1 MKHDSLIEFAT
12 VNLLEGSNVV
22 PTNLSEQEYASENKF
37 ICTTAIS
44 IDKAMQHTYTNGPEN
59 CVIKNSFYDA
69 AIDFE
74 APANGNNT
82 IAIGRDGV
90 NTAND
95 RFAIAKHP
103 FASEKDRFGISDYV
117 FANSKIDFANDSGQ
131 FAGSKYH
138 FAFAKNEFEIDNNH
152 FAIENDSTANGKH
165 QFSKI
170 EIKLQPLL
178 LTCLTL

>member
-1 MKHDSLIEFAT
+1 MKHNSLIEFAT
-12 VNLLEGSNVV
+12 VNLLAGSNVV
-22 PTNLSEQEYASENKF
+22 PTNLCEQEYASENKL
-37 ICTTAIS
+37 ICTAAIS
-44 IDKAMQHTYTNGPEN
+44 IDKAMQLEYTNGPEN
-59 CVIKNSFYDA
+59 CEIKNSFYDA

-74 APANGNNT
+74 TSANGNDT
-82 IAIGRDGV
+82 IAIDHDGV

-95 RFAIAKHP
+95 RFAIAKHRL
-103 FASEKDRFGISDYV
+103 ASEKDRFGSSDYV
-117 FANSKIDFANDSGQ
+117 FAGSKIDFANESEQ
-131 FAGSKYH
+131 SAGSKYH
-138 FAFAKNEFEIDNNH
+138 FALAKNEFEIGNNH

>member
-1 MKHDSLIEFAT
+1 MKHNSLIEFAT

-37 ICTTAIS
+37 ICTAAIN

-59 CVIKNSFYDA
+59 CEIKNSFYDA

-74 APANGNNT
+74 TPANGNDT
-82 IAIGRDGV
+82 IAIDRDGV

-95 RFAIAKHP
+95 RFAITKHY
-103 FASEKDRFGISDYV
+103 FAIEKDRFGSRDYV
-117 FANSKIDFANDSGQ
+117 FASSKIDLANDSGQ

-138 FAFAKNEFEIDNNH
+138 FAFGKNEFEIDNNH
-152 FAIENDSTANGKH
+152 FAIENDSTAN
-165 QFSKI
+165 
-170 EIKLQPLL
+170 
-178 LTCLTL
+178 